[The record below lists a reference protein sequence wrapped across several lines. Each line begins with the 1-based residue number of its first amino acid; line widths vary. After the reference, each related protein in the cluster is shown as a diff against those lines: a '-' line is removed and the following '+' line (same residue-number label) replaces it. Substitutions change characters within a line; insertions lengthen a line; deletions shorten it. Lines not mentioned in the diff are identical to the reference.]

1 MPAKKILLV
10 ANTAWN
16 LWNYRRTL
24 IHALRTAGFEVVTA
38 APDDRFSP
46 LPETRFVPL
55 KHLSRRSF
63 SPLKNLYALLELY
76 RLLKHER
83 PDAAL
88 LYTIKPNILGNLAAR
103 LTDTTAISV
112 VEGLGHSGGPATRWR
127 WLARPLY
134 RLAFKFAA
142 RVVFLNRDDARD
154 FLAQKLVTPAQCR
167 IIPGP
172 GIDTEFFRPPA
183 VHVAKVDKAATV
195 TFLFCGRLLY
205 EKGIREFIEAARVVH
220 GSSGATAGFRVLG
233 SPDPDNPSSVEPVEL
248 AAWRHEGIVQFFDA
262 ADDVRPQLHEADVL
276 VLPSYY
282 REGVPRSVLE
292 AMAMEKIIVTTD
304 TPGCRDTVE
313 DGRNGFLVPPR
324 RADLLA
330 QTMLRILA
338 LPPETRTAM
347 GRYGRAKVI
356 REFSDAVVLPQ
367 YLALLRELPAKKEAA
382 RTPLPPPEP

>member
-24 IHALRTAGFEVVTA
+24 IHALNTAGFEVVTA
-38 APDDRFSP
+38 APDDRFSS
-46 LPETRFVPL
+46 LLETRFVPL

-63 SPLKNLYALLELY
+63 SPIKNLYALLELY

-88 LYTIKPNILGNLAAR
+88 LYTIKPNILGNFAAR
-103 LTDTTAISV
+103 LTGTTTISV
-112 VEGLGHSGGPATRWR
+112 VEGLGHSGGSATRWQR
-127 WLARPLY
+127 PARLLY

-142 RVVFLNRDDARD
+142 RVVFLNRDDAQD
-154 FLAQKLVTPAQCR
+154 FLAHKLVAPTQYR

-172 GIDTEFFRPPA
+172 GIDTEYFLPPA
-183 VHVAKVDKAATV
+183 IHVTKASKASIV

-205 EKGIREFIEAARVVH
+205 EKGIREFIEAARTVH
-220 GSSGATAGFRVLG
+220 RSGATAGFRILG

-248 AAWRHEGIVQFFDA
+248 ATWRHEGIVQFSDA

-304 TPGCRDTVE
+304 TAGCRDTVE
-313 DGRNGFLVPPR
+313 DGRNGFLIPPR

-330 QTMLRILA
+330 QTMLRILV

-367 YLALLRELPAKKEAA
+367 YLALLQELPAKKEAS